1 MEKDGAVFFV
11 VFHHYYFFAGV
22 GGAGGG
28 SLNEILKCDPSKEAA
43 EQSVLLSLF
52 SVVKIDL

>member
-1 MEKDGAVFFV
+1 MKSSSVT
-11 VFHHYYFFAGV
+11 
-22 GGAGGG
+22 
-28 SLNEILKCDPSKEAA
+28 LQKKAA